1 MSVFFSLTV
10 CPYYN
15 FVFYRLAYDLTRF
28 LELDPNAPT
37 VMHATIVATLADG
50 DARTVRCVY
59 NSTAAAPFSDKF
71 SNNHEFTGDVATEVQ
86 IIVSGRGVGGDGLD
100 LAGRVRSC
108 AHRGPQPES
117 LMTMSSLSEEDRG
130 AIATRCKEEAELPDG
145 WYYDGAVYV
154 SYDGLT
160 RTDEHPR
167 LDEYVAQYVKG
178 LNEAIVE
185 RNAVAEE
192 TRNALRGVS
201 VTADEVT
208 A

>member
-1 MSVFFSLTV
+1 MF
-10 CPYYN
+10 N
-15 FVFYRLAYDLTRF
+15 RLVYDLTRF

-37 VMHATIVATLADG
+37 VMHATIVATLAGG
-50 DARTVRCVY
+50 DVRTVRRVY

-71 SNNHEFTGDVATEVQ
+71 SDEFSDEFAGAVATEVQ
-86 IIVSGRGVGGDGLD
+86 IIVSGRGVGGDRLD

-108 AHRGPQPES
+108 VHRGPQPVS
-117 LMTMSSLSEEDRG
+117 LMTASSLRGEDRG

-160 RTDEHPR
+160 RTNEHPR
-167 LDEYVAQYVKG
+167 LDEYIAAYVRE

-185 RNAVAEE
+185 RNARAEE
-192 TRNALRGVS
+192 ARNALRGVS

>member
-1 MSVFFSLTV
+1 M
-10 CPYYN
+10 
-15 FVFYRLAYDLTRF
+15 FYRLAYDLTRF

-37 VMHATIVATLADG
+37 VMHAEIVATLAGG
-50 DARTVRCVY
+50 DVRTVRRVY

-71 SNNHEFTGDVATEVQ
+71 SDEFAGAVATDVQ
-86 IIVSGRGVGGDGLD
+86 INVSGRGVGGDGLD

-117 LMTMSSLSEEDRG
+117 LMTTSSLSEEDRG

-145 WYYDGAVYV
+145 WYYDGSVYV

-160 RTDEHPR
+160 RTNEHPR
-167 LDEYVAQYVKG
+167 LDEYVAAYVKG

>member
-1 MSVFFSLTV
+1 
-10 CPYYN
+10 
-15 FVFYRLAYDLTRF
+15 VFYRLAYDLTRF

-37 VMHATIVATLADG
+37 VMHAEIVATLAGG
-50 DARTVRCVY
+50 DVRTVRRVY

-71 SNNHEFTGDVATEVQ
+71 SDKFAGAVATDVQ

-117 LMTMSSLSEEDRG
+117 LMTTSSLSGEDRV

-145 WYYDGAVYV
+145 WYYDGVVYV

-178 LNEAIVE
+178 LNEAIAE
-185 RNAVAEE
+185 RNARAEE

>member
-1 MSVFFSLTV
+1 M
-10 CPYYN
+10 
-15 FVFYRLAYDLTRF
+15 FYRLAYDLTRF
-28 LELDPNAPT
+28 LELDPKSPT
-37 VMHATIVATLADG
+37 VMHAEIVATLADG
-50 DARTVRCVY
+50 DVRTVRRVY

-71 SNNHEFTGDVATEVQ
+71 SDKFAGAVATEVQ

-108 AHRGPQPES
+108 VHRGPQPVS
-117 LMTMSSLSEEDRG
+117 LMTASSLRGEDRG

-145 WYYDGAVYV
+145 WYYDGSVYV

-160 RTDEHPR
+160 RTNEHPR
-167 LDEYVAQYVKG
+167 LDEYVAAYVKG
-178 LNEAIVE
+178 LNEAIVD
-185 RNAVAEE
+185 RNARAEE
-192 TRNALRGVS
+192 ARNALRGVS

>member
-1 MSVFFSLTV
+1 M
-10 CPYYN
+10 
-15 FVFYRLAYDLTRF
+15 FYRLAYDLTRF

-37 VMHATIVATLADG
+37 VMHAEIVATLAGG
-50 DARTVRCVY
+50 DVRTVRRVY
-59 NSTAAAPFSDKF
+59 NSTAAAPFSRCDG
-71 SNNHEFTGDVATEVQ
+71 SAEFAGAVATDVQ
-86 IIVSGRGVGGDGLD
+86 VLVSGINVAGLNGLD

-117 LMTMSSLSEEDRG
+117 LMTTSSLRGEDRG
-130 AIATRCKEEAELPDG
+130 AIVTRCKEEAELPDG

-167 LDEYVAQYVKG
+167 LDEYVAAYVKG

-192 TRNALRGVS
+192 ARNALRGVS

>member
-1 MSVFFSLTV
+1 MF
-10 CPYYN
+10 N
-15 FVFYRLAYDLTRF
+15 RLVYDLTRF

-37 VMHATIVATLADG
+37 VMHATIVATLAGG
-50 DARTVRCVY
+50 DVRTVRRVY

-71 SNNHEFTGDVATEVQ
+71 SDEFAGAVATEVQ
-86 IIVSGRGVGGDGLD
+86 IIVSGRGLGG
-100 LAGRVRSC
+100 
-108 AHRGPQPES
+108 
-117 LMTMSSLSEEDRG
+117 
-130 AIATRCKEEAELPDG
+130 DG

-160 RTDEHPR
+160 RTNEHPR
-167 LDEYVAQYVKG
+167 LDEYIAAYVRE

-185 RNAVAEE
+185 RNARAEE
-192 TRNALRGVS
+192 ARNALRGVS

>member
-1 MSVFFSLTV
+1 M
-10 CPYYN
+10 
-15 FVFYRLAYDLTRF
+15 FYRLAYDLTRF

-37 VMHATIVATLADG
+37 VMHAEIVATLAGG
-50 DARTVRCVY
+50 DVRTVRRVY
-59 NSTAAAPFSDKF
+59 NSTAAAPFSNKFSDKF
-71 SNNHEFTGDVATEVQ
+71 AGAVATDVQ

-108 AHRGPQPES
+108 AHRGPQPEA
-117 LMTMSSLSEEDRG
+117 LMTISSLSEEDRG
-130 AIATRCKEEAELPDG
+130 AIVTRCKEEAELPDG

-178 LNEAIVE
+178 LNGAIVE
-185 RNAVAEE
+185 RNARAEE
-192 TRNALRGVS
+192 ARNALRGVS

-208 A
+208 V

>member
-1 MSVFFSLTV
+1 M
-10 CPYYN
+10 
-15 FVFYRLAYDLTRF
+15 FYRLAYDLTRF

-37 VMHATIVATLADG
+37 VMHAEIVATLADG
-50 DARTVRCVY
+50 DVRTVRRVY

-71 SNNHEFTGDVATEVQ
+71 SDKFSDEFAGAVATEVQ

-108 AHRGPQPES
+108 VHRGPQPVS
-117 LMTMSSLSEEDRG
+117 LMTASSLRGEDRG

-145 WYYDGAVYV
+145 WYYDGSVYV

-160 RTDEHPR
+160 RTNEHPR
-167 LDEYVAQYVKG
+167 LDEYVAAYVKG
-178 LNEAIVE
+178 LNEAIVD
-185 RNAVAEE
+185 RNARAEE
-192 TRNALRGVS
+192 ATNALRGVTI
-201 VTADEVT
+201 TADEVT

>member
-1 MSVFFSLTV
+1 M
-10 CPYYN
+10 
-15 FVFYRLAYDLTRF
+15 FYRLAYDLTRF

-37 VMHATIVATLADG
+37 VMHAEIVATLAGG
-50 DARTVRCVY
+50 DVRTVRRVY
-59 NSTAAAPFSDKF
+59 NSTAAAPFSNKFSDKF
-71 SNNHEFTGDVATEVQ
+71 AGAVATDVQ

-108 AHRGPQPES
+108 AHRGPQPEA
-117 LMTMSSLSEEDRG
+117 LMTISSLSEEDRG
-130 AIATRCKEEAELPDG
+130 AIVTRCKEEAELPDG

-178 LNEAIVE
+178 LNGAIVE
-185 RNAVAEE
+185 RNARAEE
-192 TRNALRGVS
+192 ARNALRGVS

>member
-1 MSVFFSLTV
+1 
-10 CPYYN
+10 
-15 FVFYRLAYDLTRF
+15 VFYRLAYDLTRF
-28 LELDPNAPT
+28 LELDPKSPT
-37 VMHATIVATLADG
+37 VMHAEIVATLAGG
-50 DARTVRCVY
+50 DARTVRRVY
-59 NSTAAAPFSDKF
+59 NSTAAAPFSNKFSDKF
-71 SNNHEFTGDVATEVQ
+71 SDKFAGAVATDVQ
-86 IIVSGRGVGGDGLD
+86 INVSGRGVGGDGLD

-117 LMTMSSLSEEDRG
+117 LMTTSSLSEEDRG

-178 LNEAIVE
+178 LNDVIVE

-192 TRNALRGVS
+192 ARNALRGVS

-208 A
+208 S

>member
-1 MSVFFSLTV
+1 MF
-10 CPYYN
+10 N
-15 FVFYRLAYDLTRF
+15 RLVYDLTRF

-37 VMHATIVATLADG
+37 VMHATIVATLAGG
-50 DARTVRCVY
+50 DVRTVRRVY

-71 SNNHEFTGDVATEVQ
+71 SDEFAGAVATEVQ
-86 IIVSGRGVGGDGLD
+86 IIVSGRGLGGDGLD

-108 AHRGPQPES
+108 AHRGPQPVS
-117 LMTMSSLSEEDRG
+117 LVTTSSLREEDRG
-130 AIATRCKEEAELPDG
+130 AIVTRCKEEAELPDG

-160 RTDEHPR
+160 RTNEHPR
-167 LDEYVAQYVKG
+167 LDEYIAAYVRE

-185 RNAVAEE
+185 RNARAEE
-192 TRNALRGVS
+192 ARNALRGVS

>member
-1 MSVFFSLTV
+1 MF
-10 CPYYN
+10 N
-15 FVFYRLAYDLTRF
+15 RLVYDLTRF
-28 LELDPNAPT
+28 LELDPKSPT
-37 VMHATIVATLADG
+37 VMHAEIVATLAGG
-50 DARTVRCVY
+50 DARTVRRVY
-59 NSTAAAPFSDKF
+59 NSTAAAPFSNKFSDKF
-71 SNNHEFTGDVATEVQ
+71 AGAVATDVQ

-108 AHRGPQPES
+108 AHRGPQPEA
-117 LMTMSSLSEEDRG
+117 LMTISSLSEEDRG
-130 AIATRCKEEAELPDG
+130 AIVTRCKEEAELPDG

-178 LNEAIVE
+178 LNGAIVE
-185 RNAVAEE
+185 RNARAEE
-192 TRNALRGVS
+192 ARNALRGVS

>member
-1 MSVFFSLTV
+1 M
-10 CPYYN
+10 C
-15 FVFYRLAYDLTRF
+15 FVHRLAYDLTRF
-28 LELDPNAPT
+28 LELDPSAPT
-37 VMHATIVATLADG
+37 VMHAEIVATLADG
-50 DARTVRCVY
+50 DVRTVRRVY

-71 SNNHEFTGDVATEVQ
+71 SDEFAGAVATDVQ
-86 IIVSGRGVGGDGLD
+86 VLVSGINVAGLNGLD

-117 LMTMSSLSEEDRG
+117 LMTTSSLSEEDRG

-178 LNEAIVE
+178 LNEAIAE
-185 RNAVAEE
+185 RNARAEE

>member
-1 MSVFFSLTV
+1 MSVFCSLTV

-28 LELDPNAPT
+28 LELDPKSPT
-37 VMHATIVATLADG
+37 VMHAEIVATLAGG
-50 DARTVRCVY
+50 DARTVRRVY
-59 NSTAAAPFSDKF
+59 NSTAAAPFSNKFSDKF
-71 SNNHEFTGDVATEVQ
+71 AGAVATDVQ

-117 LMTMSSLSEEDRG
+117 LMTMTSLSEEDRG

-185 RNAVAEE
+185 RNARAEE
-192 TRNALRGVS
+192 ARNALRGVS

>member
-1 MSVFFSLTV
+1 M
-10 CPYYN
+10 
-15 FVFYRLAYDLTRF
+15 FYRLAYDLTRF

-37 VMHATIVATLADG
+37 VMHAEIVATLAGG
-50 DARTVRCVY
+50 DVRTVRRVY

-71 SNNHEFTGDVATEVQ
+71 SDKFAGAVAIDVQ
-86 IIVSGRGVGGDGLD
+86 INVSGRGVGGDGLD

-108 AHRGPQPES
+108 AHRGPQPEA
-117 LMTMSSLSEEDRG
+117 LMTISSLSEEDRG
-130 AIATRCKEEAELPDG
+130 AIVTRCKEEAELPDG

-178 LNEAIVE
+178 LNGAIVE
-185 RNAVAEE
+185 RNARAEE
-192 TRNALRGVS
+192 ARNALRGVS

-208 A
+208 V

>member
-1 MSVFFSLTV
+1 M
-10 CPYYN
+10 
-15 FVFYRLAYDLTRF
+15 FYRLAYDLTRF

-37 VMHATIVATLADG
+37 VMHAEIVATLAGG
-50 DARTVRCVY
+50 DVRTVRRVY
-59 NSTAAAPFSDKF
+59 NSTAAAPFSNKL
-71 SNNHEFTGDVATEVQ
+71 SNNHEFAGAVATEVQ
-86 IIVSGRGVGGDGLD
+86 VLVSGINVAGLNGLD

-117 LMTMSSLSEEDRG
+117 LMTTSSLSEEDRG
-130 AIATRCKEEAELPDG
+130 AIVTRCKEEAELPDG

>member
-1 MSVFFSLTV
+1 M
-10 CPYYN
+10 
-15 FVFYRLAYDLTRF
+15 FYRLAYDLTRF
-28 LELDPNAPT
+28 LELDPKSPT
-37 VMHATIVATLADG
+37 VMHAEIVATLADG
-50 DARTVRCVY
+50 DVRTVRRVY

-71 SNNHEFTGDVATEVQ
+71 SDEFAGAVATEVQ

-108 AHRGPQPES
+108 AHRGPQPEA
-117 LMTMSSLSEEDRG
+117 LMTISSLSEEDRG
-130 AIATRCKEEAELPDG
+130 AIVTRCKEEAELPDG

-178 LNEAIVE
+178 LNGAIVE
-185 RNAVAEE
+185 RDARAEE
-192 TRNALRGVS
+192 ARNALRGVS

>member
-1 MSVFFSLTV
+1 L
-10 CPYYN
+10 C
-15 FVFYRLAYDLTRF
+15 FVHRLAYDLTRF
-28 LELDPNAPT
+28 LELDPSAPT
-37 VMHATIVATLADG
+37 VMHAEIVATLADG
-50 DARTVRCVY
+50 DVRTVRRVY

-71 SNNHEFTGDVATEVQ
+71 SDEFAGAVATDVQ
-86 IIVSGRGVGGDGLD
+86 VLVSGINVAGLNGLD

-117 LMTMSSLSEEDRG
+117 LMTTSSLSEEDRG
-130 AIATRCKEEAELPDG
+130 AIVTRCKEEAELPDG

-167 LDEYVAQYVKG
+167 LDEYVAAYVRE

-192 TRNALRGVS
+192 ARNALRGVS

>member
-1 MSVFFSLTV
+1 M
-10 CPYYN
+10 
-15 FVFYRLAYDLTRF
+15 FYRLAYDLTRF

-37 VMHATIVATLADG
+37 VMHATIVATLAGG
-50 DARTVRCVY
+50 DVRTVRRVY

-71 SNNHEFTGDVATEVQ
+71 SDEFAGAVATEVQ
-86 IIVSGRGVGGDGLD
+86 IIVSGRGLGGDGLD

-108 AHRGPQPES
+108 AHRGPQPET
-117 LMTMSSLSEEDRG
+117 LMTTSSLSEEDRG
-130 AIATRCKEEAELPDG
+130 AIVTRCKEEAELPDG

-160 RTDEHPR
+160 RTNEHPR

-178 LNEAIVE
+178 LNEAIAE

-192 TRNALRGVS
+192 ARNALRGVS

>member
-1 MSVFFSLTV
+1 MF
-10 CPYYN
+10 N
-15 FVFYRLAYDLTRF
+15 RLAYDLTRF
-28 LELDPNAPT
+28 LELDPDAPT
-37 VMHATIVATLADG
+37 VMHAEIVATLADG
-50 DARTVRCVY
+50 DVRTVRRVY

-71 SNNHEFTGDVATEVQ
+71 SDKFSGDVATEVQ

-117 LMTMSSLSEEDRG
+117 LMTTSCLSEEDRG
-130 AIATRCKEEAELPDG
+130 AIVTRCKEEAELPDG

-160 RTDEHPR
+160 RTNEHPR
-167 LDEYVAQYVKG
+167 LDEYVVQYVKG

>member
-1 MSVFFSLTV
+1 M
-10 CPYYN
+10 
-15 FVFYRLAYDLTRF
+15 FYRLAYDLTRF

-37 VMHATIVATLADG
+37 VMHAEIVATLAGG
-50 DARTVRCVY
+50 DVRTVRRVY

-71 SNNHEFTGDVATEVQ
+71 SDKFAGAVATDVQ
-86 IIVSGRGVGGDGLD
+86 INVSGRGVGGDGLD

-117 LMTMSSLSEEDRG
+117 PMTMSSLSEEDRG

-145 WYYDGAVYV
+145 WYYDGSVYV

-160 RTDEHPR
+160 RTNEHPR
-167 LDEYVAQYVKG
+167 LDEYVAAYVKG

>member
-1 MSVFFSLTV
+1 M
-10 CPYYN
+10 C
-15 FVFYRLAYDLTRF
+15 FVHRLAYDLTRF
-28 LELDPNAPT
+28 LELDPSAPT
-37 VMHATIVATLADG
+37 VMHAEIVATLADG
-50 DARTVRCVY
+50 DVRTVRRVY

-71 SNNHEFTGDVATEVQ
+71 SDEFAGAVATDVQ
-86 IIVSGRGVGGDGLD
+86 VLVSGINVAGLNGLD

-117 LMTMSSLSEEDRG
+117 LMTTSSLSEEDRG

-178 LNEAIVE
+178 LNEAIAE
-185 RNAVAEE
+185 RNARAEE
-192 TRNALRGVS
+192 ARNALRGVS

>member
-1 MSVFFSLTV
+1 VSVFCSLTV
-10 CPYYN
+10 CPYFN

-28 LELDPNAPT
+28 LELDPKSPK
-37 VMHATIVATLADG
+37 VMHAEIVATLAGG
-50 DARTVRCVY
+50 DVRTVRRVY
-59 NSTAAAPFSDKF
+59 NSTAAAPFSKHSD
-71 SNNHEFTGDVATEVQ
+71 EFAGAVATDVQ
-86 IIVSGRGVGGDGLD
+86 IIVSGRGVGGNGLD

-117 LMTMSSLSEEDRG
+117 LMTTSSLSGEDRG

-167 LDEYVAQYVKG
+167 LDEYVDQYVKG

-192 TRNALRGVS
+192 ARNALRGVS

>member
-1 MSVFFSLTV
+1 M
-10 CPYYN
+10 
-15 FVFYRLAYDLTRF
+15 FYRLAYDLTRF
-28 LELDPNAPT
+28 LELDPKSPT
-37 VMHATIVATLADG
+37 VMHAEIVATLASG
-50 DARTVRCVY
+50 DARTVRRVY
-59 NSTAAAPFSDKF
+59 NSTAAAPFSKRGD
-71 SNNHEFTGDVATEVQ
+71 EFAGAVATEVQ

-117 LMTMSSLSEEDRG
+117 PMTMSSLSEEDRG

-185 RNAVAEE
+185 RNARAEE
-192 TRNALRGVS
+192 ARNALRGVS

>member
-1 MSVFFSLTV
+1 M
-10 CPYYN
+10 
-15 FVFYRLAYDLTRF
+15 FYRLPDDLTRF

-37 VMHATIVATLADG
+37 VMHAEIVATLADG
-50 DARTVRCVY
+50 DVRTVRRVY

-71 SNNHEFTGDVATEVQ
+71 SDKFSDEFAGAVATEVQ

-108 AHRGPQPES
+108 AHRGPQPEA
-117 LMTMSSLSEEDRG
+117 LMTISSLSEEDRG
-130 AIATRCKEEAELPDG
+130 AIVTRCKEEAELPDG

-160 RTDEHPR
+160 RTNEHPR
-167 LDEYVAQYVKG
+167 LDEYVAAYVKG
-178 LNEAIVE
+178 LNEAIVD
-185 RNAVAEE
+185 RNARAEE
-192 TRNALRGVS
+192 ATNALRGVTI
-201 VTADEVT
+201 TADEVT

>member
-1 MSVFFSLTV
+1 
-10 CPYYN
+10 
-15 FVFYRLAYDLTRF
+15 VFYRLAYDLTRF

-37 VMHATIVATLADG
+37 VMHAEIVATLAGG
-50 DARTVRCVY
+50 DVRTVRRVY

-71 SNNHEFTGDVATEVQ
+71 SDKFAGAVAIDVQ
-86 IIVSGRGVGGDGLD
+86 INVSGRGVGGDGLD

-117 LMTMSSLSEEDRG
+117 IMTTSSLSEEDRG
-130 AIATRCKEEAELPDG
+130 AIVTRCKEEAELPDG
-145 WYYDGAVYV
+145 WYYDGCVYV

-178 LNEAIVE
+178 VNEAIVE
-185 RNAVAEE
+185 RNARAEE

>member
-1 MSVFFSLTV
+1 M
-10 CPYYN
+10 
-15 FVFYRLAYDLTRF
+15 FYRLAYDLTRF

-37 VMHATIVATLADG
+37 VMHAEIVATLAGG
-50 DARTVRCVY
+50 DVRTVRRVY

-71 SNNHEFTGDVATEVQ
+71 SDEFAGAVATEVQ
-86 IIVSGRGVGGDGLD
+86 IIVSGRGLGGDGLD

-108 AHRGPQPES
+108 AHRGPQPEA
-117 LMTMSSLSEEDRG
+117 LMTISSLSEEDRG
-130 AIATRCKEEAELPDG
+130 AIVTRCKEEAELPDG

-178 LNEAIVE
+178 LNGAIVE
-185 RNAVAEE
+185 RNARAEE
-192 TRNALRGVS
+192 ARNALRGVS